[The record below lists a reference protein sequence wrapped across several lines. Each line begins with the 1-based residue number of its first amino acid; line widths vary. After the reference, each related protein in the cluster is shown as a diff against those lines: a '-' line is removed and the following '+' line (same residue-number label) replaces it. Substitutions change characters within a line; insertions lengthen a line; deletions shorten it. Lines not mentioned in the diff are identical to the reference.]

1 MADVIYSTTNGATMK
16 KYLLGI
22 LFVATVTYNL
32 FAQSPGRKNLG
43 FGIILGEPTGVTVKY
58 WTDFDNAFVFGLG
71 SSYFGSPR
79 LDADYLW
86 HFNAFNSDMANLYA
100 GPGLA
105 LGFGEGHG
113 FWDKTFRANSGTAL
127 GIRGVFGVD
136 VLPRRTPLEIFG
148 EIGVLVGLTPDFG
161 SGIDGAIGIRFYPSL
176 N

>member
-1 MADVIYSTTNGATMK
+1 VADVIYSTTNGATMK

-22 LFVATVTYNL
+22 LFVATVTFNL

-58 WTDFDNAFVFGLG
+58 WTDFDNAFVFDLG

>member
-1 MADVIYSTTNGATMK
+1 MK

-22 LFVATVTYNL
+22 LFVATVTFNL

-58 WTDFDNAFVFGLG
+58 WTDFDNAFVFDLG